1 MKPRKAG
8 WFVALLVAGTVPTFA
23 ASGDAIS
30 PDVPQGHWAYEYVRR
45 LMELGVLE
53 GYPDGR
59 FRGSQPLTRYEFAVA
74 LARALQGDRVLSP
87 PGPQGERGNA
97 GPRGAAGGAGPPGAT
112 GAAGAQG
119 PAGPAGPTGP
129 PGAAG
134 APGAMGPPGPPG
146 EIQRRELREMLDAL
160 LREFRAEFQ
169 QWGVKIDELERRLKA
184 LEERVYASPKS
195 SGLELAGSLLTRGG
209 ATTHVGET
217 AGFFSAGGFNST
229 ASGFGDL
236 SFPEDK
242 FGYVDFTLNLA
253 AQVNEKAR
261 VRATI
266 NFLSGTAEDTW
277 VGDTSGIGVIKE
289 AYVSARHRWGNFDI
303 GRQKVHWGAGMLLD
317 SDLAAVDVLSYRRDF
332 GKHFSVNL
340 IHGSL
345 ETGLDSGTSG
355 GTYSS
360 GGAAGTRTILGPGGP
375 GQPANGFNAGFTNAR
390 ANTDGLQIFN
400 GTRNGDGRSRFGP
413 VFPFPSQNSFLA
425 PLNGTL
431 ITDPNTYPDDEVLG
445 ARADVKFGTT
455 RIGLNWLRDG
465 AGAQHGYGVDAQ
477 FHVFGRQVVAEW
489 VKQVDYF
496 NETPSSGDDDLFY
509 VRADLCRCK
518 NWDVRVAYGRGGRDF
533 QPFVVSALNPYAR
546 TYSEAIFDRPT
557 HLGAPLP
564 GNFTTPTVTVSNMVM
579 ALYRG
584 WDVGFTYRVRG
595 RHPLDVRYYGGDDFL
610 GNSLGKVL
618 TVGYTFPL
626 TSGIDVEL
634 KWGQFNSDQA
644 GVNDLKFAR
653 LGALVNF

>member
-1 MKPRKAG
+1 M
-8 WFVALLVAGTVPTFA
+8 
-23 ASGDAIS
+23 
-30 PDVPQGHWAYEYVRR
+30 
-45 LMELGVLE
+45 
-53 GYPDGR
+53 
-59 FRGSQPLTRYEFAVA
+59 TRYEFVVA
-74 LARALQGDRVLSP
+74 LARALQVDRLLPP
-87 PGPQGERGNA
+87 PGPKGERGNE
-97 GPRGAAGGAGPPGAT
+97 GPRGATGAAGPPGAA
-112 GAAGAQG
+112 GAMGAQG
-119 PAGPAGPTGP
+119 PAGPAGPAGQPGT

-134 APGAMGPPGPPG
+134 AIGPPGPPG

-169 QWGVKIDELERRLKA
+169 QRGIKIDELERRLKA
-184 LEERVYASPKS
+184 LEETVYSSPKS
-195 SGLELAGSLLTRGG
+195 SGLQFAGSLLTRGG

-217 AGFFSAGGFNST
+217 AGFFGVGGFNST

-266 NFLSGTAEDTW
+266 NFLSGTAEDAW
-277 VGDTSGIGVIKE
+277 AGDTNGIGVIKE
-289 AYVSARHRWGNFDI
+289 AYVSARHRWGNFDV

-360 GGAAGTRTILGPGGP
+360 GGAAGMRTILGPGGP

-413 VFPFPSQNSFLA
+413 VFPFPSQNSFIA

-431 ITDPNTYPDDEVLG
+431 ITDPNAYSDDEVLG
-445 ARADVKFGTT
+445 ARADVKFGNT

-489 VKQVDYF
+489 VKQADYF
-496 NETPSSGDDDLFY
+496 NETPSSGNDDLFY

-518 NWDVRVAYGRGGRDF
+518 NWDVRAAYGRGGRDF

-546 TYSEAIFDRPT
+546 TYSEAVFDRPT

-595 RHPLDVRYYGGDDFL
+595 RNPLDVRYYGGDDFM

-634 KWGQFNSDQA
+634 KWGQFSSDQA

-653 LGALVNF
+653 VGALVNF